1 MFLLKRYDLHDIGQ
15 HNAGI
20 AGLLT
25 VTPIALQVI
34 KALYDYQPDAAYPQE
49 LGFTKGDFFH
59 VISREDDTDWY
70 EACNPLIP
78 TARGLVP
85 VSYFEVIG
93 KNERESV
100 GSMPSRAS
108 TGGNDS
114 GYSENGMH
122 NRSDS
127 GMTARAPNS
136 APLQRSTTSATR
148 GPMVYG
154 VMKYDFF
161 AERPDELSILEGK
174 EIILIAQSDPR
185 WFVAK
190 PIAELG
196 GPGLV
201 PTEYV
206 GIYYMTSG
214 KAVEPRN
221 DEESLKDA
229 SRRAVQ
235 EAGIPRVEEWKR
247 MTADYKDSSIELGR
261 FTPASGAQGMQNGM
275 ERMSLSSQRRPNRAN
290 NDTAVSKVLT
300 QSGPGSPLMTC
311 KQVTQNGAY
320 DYQQNGHRPT
330 QPRDST
336 ATLLA
341 PIAASIPRYCFEHD
355 KYWYIIECVL
365 EDGRHWELARY
376 YENFYDFQ
384 VALLK
389 EFPEE
394 AGGNNR
400 ERILPYMPGP
410 VTVVTDAI
418 SNGRRESLNN
428 YIKALLALP
437 PRISKCYLV
446 RQLFAPREGD
456 YELDPRHVGE
466 DYRLSGVSQQSSLSN
481 TLSRTTSRR
490 SSRSQ
495 TNGTTNGYSAQTAQV
510 ANGLPSQPRPSQP
523 RAQASFANSQNSQSQ
538 TSLYRTPSTDVHRSP
553 SISQQRQP
561 NTAYA
566 NNANQSQSSFVLH
579 NPTGA
584 VTIKVFFESECFRI
598 RIPATISY
606 PQLRTKIV
614 DRIQIQDEF
623 RITYKNELTGK
634 EDIEVR
640 GDEDVGW
647 VLDPRV
653 NPKAILYVDFA

>member
-1 MFLLKRYDLHDIGQ
+1 M
-15 HNAGI
+15 
-20 AGLLT
+20 
-25 VTPIALQVI
+25 
-34 KALYDYQPDAAYPQE
+34 
-49 LGFTKGDFFH
+49 
-59 VISREDDTDWY
+59 DWY

-78 TARGLVP
+78 EARGLVP

-108 TGGNDS
+108 TGGNGTS
-114 GYSENGMH
+114 SAENGIH

-127 GMTARAPNS
+127 NVTAKAPNS
-136 APLQRSTTSATR
+136 APLQRSATTATR

-154 VMKYDFF
+154 KMLFDFN
-161 AERPDELSILEGK
+161 AERPDELTIARNK
-174 EIILIAQSDPR
+174 EIILIAQSNPD

-190 PIAELG
+190 PITELG

-206 GIYYMTSG
+206 QIFFMTSG
-214 KAVEPRN
+214 KAVEPLNER
-221 DEESLKDA
+221 ESLKEA
-229 SRRAVQ
+229 GRRAVR

-261 FTPASGAQGMQNGM
+261 FNTASGAQGIQNGM
-275 ERMSLSSQRRPNRAN
+275 ERMSLSSQQRPNRTN
-290 NDTAVSKVLT
+290 NDSSVRKPST
-300 QSGPGSPLMTC
+300 QSDFISRLMTYE
-311 KQVTQNGAY
+311 QASQNGGY
-320 DYQQNGHRPT
+320 DYQQNGNMST

-341 PIAASIPRYCFEHD
+341 PISASIPRYCFEND

-410 VTVVTDAI
+410 VTYVTDAI
-418 SNGRRESLNN
+418 SNGRRESLNT
-428 YIKALLALP
+428 YIKNLLALP

-466 DYRLSGVSQQSSLSN
+466 DYRLSGVSQQSFVSN

-495 TNGTTNGYSAQTAQV
+495 TNGTSNGYGSQTAQI
-510 ANGLPSQPRPSQP
+510 ANGLPSQARPTQP

-538 TSLYRTPSTDVHRSP
+538 TSLYRAPSTDIHRSP
-553 SISQQRQP
+553 SISQPRQP
-561 NTAYA
+561 GNAYA
-566 NNANQSQSSFVLH
+566 GNPNQSQTSFALS

-584 VTIKVFFESECFRI
+584 VTIKVFFENECFRI
-598 RIPATISY
+598 RIPVEVSFQ
-606 PQLRTKIV
+606 QLRTKIIE
-614 DRIQIQDEF
+614 RIKIEDDF
-623 RITYKNELTGK
+623 RISYKNELTGV

-647 VLDPRV
+647 VLDSRV

>member
-1 MFLLKRYDLHDIGQ
+1 M
-15 HNAGI
+15 
-20 AGLLT
+20 
-25 VTPIALQVI
+25 
-34 KALYDYQPDAAYPQE
+34 LYD
-49 LGFTKGDFFH
+49 FT
-59 VISREDDTDWY
+59 
-70 EACNPLIP
+70 
-78 TARGLVP
+78 
-85 VSYFEVIG
+85 
-93 KNERESV
+93 
-100 GSMPSRAS
+100 
-108 TGGNDS
+108 
-114 GYSENGMH
+114 
-122 NRSDS
+122 
-127 GMTARAPNS
+127 
-136 APLQRSTTSATR
+136 
-148 GPMVYG
+148 
-154 VMKYDFF
+154 
-161 AERPDELSILEGK
+161 AERPDELSINEGK
-174 EIILIAQSDPR
+174 KIILIAQSNPD

-190 PIAELG
+190 PIADLG

-201 PTEYV
+201 PTEY
-206 GIYYMTSG
+206 IQLYYMASG
-214 KAVEPRN
+214 AAVEPLN
-221 DEESLKDA
+221 DQETPKEIA
-229 SRRAVQ
+229 VRAAR

-261 FTPASGAQGMQNGM
+261 FTPTSGAQGIQNGM
-275 ERMSLSSQRRPNRAN
+275 ERMSLSSQQRPKRAN
-290 NDTAVSKVLT
+290 NDASVSKLST
-300 QSGPGSPLMTC
+300 KSDPNLLLMTC
-311 KQVTQNGAY
+311 NQSAQNRGY
-320 DYQQNGHRPT
+320 DYQQNGNGLT

-341 PIAASIPRYCFEHD
+341 PIAASIPRYCFEND

-365 EDGRHWELARY
+365 EDGRLWELARY

-410 VTVVTDAI
+410 VTYVTDAI

-428 YIKALLALP
+428 YIKSLLALP

-456 YELDPRHVGE
+456 YELDPRHIGE
-466 DYRLSGVSQQSSLSN
+466 DYRLSGVSLQSSISN
-481 TLSRTTSRR
+481 TLSRTGSGG

-495 TNGTTNGYSAQTAQV
+495 TNGTTNGYGPQTAQL
-510 ANGLPSQPRPSQP
+510 ANSLPSQSRPAQP
-523 RAQASFANSQNSQSQ
+523 RAQASFANSQDSQSQ
-538 TSLYRTPSTDVHRSP
+538 TSLYRAPSTDIHRSP

-566 NNANQSQSSFVLH
+566 NNANQSQSSFVLN

-584 VTIKVFFESECFRI
+584 VTIKVFFENECFRI
-598 RIPATISY
+598 RIPVQVSFQ
-606 PQLRTKIV
+606 QLRTKIV
-614 DRIQIQDEF
+614 DRIQIQDDF
-623 RITYKNELTGK
+623 RISYKNELTGK

-653 NPKAILYVDFA
+653 NPKAILYVDFV